1 MVISMINLTLYKK
14 EMKQNM
20 LIFLI
25 FVSLTILY
33 GVIVSALFDPV
44 AEGLG
49 WMQIMQE
56 TYPEM
61 LDFIGFNVAQFN
73 DYQYFVSGYLYG
85 MLFILFGLI
94 YINILSNRLIYRYL
108 DRGSIVLLLATPNS
122 RTKIIITQIKVLG
135 TNIFALTMSM
145 FLITGGFGAIFNPA
159 YVDFG
164 KLFYLNI
171 SFCIMLT
178 FICSVMVL
186 CHCLFEGKLAQGLG
200 IGLPI
205 IFFFMRLVSNLGDNY
220 EIASYFTPFSLF
232 NPMLCINYDALSFV
246 YNGILIALSIVLFGF
261 TLFGFNKRDLS
272 I

>member
-108 DRGSIVLLLATPNS
+108 DCGSIVLLLATPNS
-122 RTKIIITQIKVLG
+122 RTKIIITQI
-135 TNIFALTMSM
+135 
-145 FLITGGFGAIFNPA
+145 
-159 YVDFG
+159 
-164 KLFYLNI
+164 
-171 SFCIMLT
+171 
-178 FICSVMVL
+178 
-186 CHCLFEGKLAQGLG
+186 
-200 IGLPI
+200 
-205 IFFFMRLVSNLGDNY
+205 
-220 EIASYFTPFSLF
+220 
-232 NPMLCINYDALSFV
+232 
-246 YNGILIALSIVLFGF
+246 
-261 TLFGFNKRDLS
+261 
-272 I
+272 